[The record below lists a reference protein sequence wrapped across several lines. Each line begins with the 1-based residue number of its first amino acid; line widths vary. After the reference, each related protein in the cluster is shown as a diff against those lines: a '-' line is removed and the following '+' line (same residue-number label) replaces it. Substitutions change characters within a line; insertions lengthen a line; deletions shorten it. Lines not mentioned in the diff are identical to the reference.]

1 MRWKTTKCPHLA
13 DIENVGEEENVR
25 VIVMFGNFA
34 TKEGNYM
41 SKTKGFLKAVVNE
54 NGAVG
59 VKVGGLSIQDI
70 TSIYSEIIAHEL
82 GVDVDVFYDVMID
95 HLEKTSASFEDEPVY
110 EDPNEM
116 GYDAFTGEPLEDD
129 CIQEEGLFGCC
140 YDLNGEDVDFDELPT
155 EVQELLL
162 GIAEGLNA
170 D

>member
-1 MRWKTTKCPHLA
+1 
-13 DIENVGEEENVR
+13 
-25 VIVMFGNFA
+25 MFGNFA
-34 TKEGNYM
+34 IKEGNYM
-41 SKTKGFLKAVVNE
+41 IKTKGFLKAEVKE

-59 VKVGGLSIQDI
+59 VKVSNLSIQDI
-70 TSIYSEIIAHEL
+70 TAIYSEIVAHEL

-95 HLEKTSASFEDEPVY
+95 HLEKTSATFEDEPVY

-116 GYDAFTGEPLEDD
+116 GYDAFTGEPLEDN
-129 CIQEEGLFGCC
+129 CIQESGLFGCC
-140 YDLNGEDVDFDELPT
+140 YDLNGKDVDFDELPT